1 MKLLENISAALKA
14 VRSNLLRS
22 VLTLM
27 IIAFGITAL
36 VGILTSFDSLLFSLN
51 DNFSRLGANAFSIKP
66 AREDGVKGG
75 HRRKLKGDPI
85 SFDQAMAFKEKYNY
99 DAKVSVSY
107 FCTSIATI
115 SAGGEET
122 NPNIRLI
129 GVDENEFELNG
140 YNIEYGRNFK
150 PSEALQNKYI
160 AILGHGINKKLF
172 KGKEDK
178 TVNKHISIGGRKYKV
193 IGTLQEKGASMGRNE
208 DDVVFIP
215 LRTAKNIYASA
226 RSNFGIDVGVKNAE
240 NFDEGEGVAIGLFRN
255 IRRLRLTDEND
266 FEISKSSNLMSI
278 LKDNTASIRAATIG
292 IGLITMLGASI
303 GLMNI
308 MLVSVTE
315 RTREIGILK
324 AVGATSR
331 NIMIQFLTEAV
342 VICQLGGIV
351 GVLMGVSIGFALTK
365 FVFGGTFNIPWLWII
380 SGFTVCLIVGL
391 ISGLY
396 PALKASRLDPIESLR
411 YE

>member
-1 MKLLENISAALKA
+1 MKLIENISAAFTA
-14 VRSNLLRS
+14 VRANLLRS

-66 AREDGVKGG
+66 AREDGVRGG
-75 HRRKLKGDPI
+75 GRRKLKGDPI
-85 SFDQAMAFKEKYNY
+85 SFDQAMTFKEKYDFN
-99 DAKVSVSY
+99 AKTAISY

-115 SAGGEET
+115 KAGEEET
-122 NPNIRLI
+122 NPNIRVI
-129 GVDENEFELNG
+129 GIDENYFELNG
-140 YNIEYGRNFK
+140 FKIKNGRNYK
-150 PSEALQNKYI
+150 ASEATQNRLVTI
-160 AILGHGINKKLF
+160 IGSGIVKKLF
-172 KGKEDK
+172 KNRADK
-178 TVNKHISIGGRKYKV
+178 ALNQYISISGRRFKV
-193 IGTLQEKGASMGRNE
+193 IGTLTEKGASMGRNE
-208 DDVVFIP
+208 DDSVFIP
-215 LRTAKNIYASA
+215 VMSAKNIYASS
-226 RSNFGIDVGVKNAE
+226 RSNFSIDTGVSNAE
-240 NFDEGEGVAIGLFRN
+240 DLDAGEGAAIGLFRN
-255 IRRLRLTDEND
+255 IRRLRLNEEND
-266 FEISKSSNLMSI
+266 FEMRKSDNLMSI
-278 LKDNTASIRAATIG
+278 LKENTASIRAATIG

-331 NIMIQFLTEAV
+331 NIMIQFLTEAIL
-342 VICQLGGIV
+342 ICQLGGIM
-351 GVLMGVSIGFALTK
+351 GVIMGVSIGFALTK
-365 FVFGGTFNIPWLWII
+365 LVFGGAFNIPWLWIF
-380 SGFTVCLIVGL
+380 SGIAVCFVVGL

-396 PALKASRLDPIESLR
+396 PAIKAARLDPIESLR

>member
-1 MKLLENISAALKA
+1 MENISAALKA

-75 HRRKLKGDPI
+75 GRRQLKGDPI
-85 SFDQAMAFKEKYNY
+85 SFDQALTFKEKYDYN
-99 DAKVSVSY
+99 AKVALSY
-107 FCTSIATI
+107 FCTGTATI
-115 SAGGEET
+115 KAGETET
-122 NPNIRLI
+122 NPNIRVI
-129 GVDENEFELNG
+129 GVDENNFDLNG
-140 YNIEYGRNFK
+140 HKFKSGRNFK
-150 PSEALQNKYI
+150 SSESLQNKYI
-160 AILGHGINKKLF
+160 AIIGSGIVKKLF
-172 KGKEDK
+172 KNKADK
-178 TVNKHISIGGRKYKV
+178 SINQFVSISGRRYKV
-193 IGTLQEKGASMGRNE
+193 IGTLEEKGASMGRNE
-208 DDVVFIP
+208 DDIVFIP
-215 LRTAKNIYASA
+215 VMTAKNLYASA
-226 RSNFGIDVGVKNAE
+226 KSNFGIDVGVTNAE
-240 NFDEGEGVAIGLFRN
+240 DFDEGEGVAIGLFRN
-255 IRRLRLTDEND
+255 LRRLRLTEEND
-266 FEISKSSNLMSI
+266 FEIRKSGNLMSI

-324 AVGATSR
+324 AVGATSK
-331 NIMIQFLTEAV
+331 NIMIQFLTEAI
-342 VICQLGGIV
+342 VICQLGGLV
-351 GVLMGVSIGFALTK
+351 GIFMGVSIGFALTK
-365 FVFGGTFNIPWLWII
+365 FVFGGTFNIPWLWMFCGIA
-380 SGFTVCLIVGL
+380 VCFIVGL

-396 PALKASRLDPIESLR
+396 PALKAARLDPIESLR

>member
-1 MKLLENISAALKA
+1 MKLLENISAAFTA
-14 VRSNLLRS
+14 VRANLLRS

-66 AREDGVKGG
+66 AREDGVRGG
-75 HRRKLKGDPI
+75 RRRKLKGDPI
-85 SFDQAMAFKEKYNY
+85 SFDQAMTFKEKYDFN
-99 DAKVSVSY
+99 AKTAISY

-115 SAGGEET
+115 KAGEEET
-122 NPNIRLI
+122 NPNIRTI
-129 GVDENEFELNG
+129 GIDENYFELNG
-140 YNIEYGRNFK
+140 FKVKEGRNYK
-150 PSEALQNKYI
+150 PSEATENRYLTI
-160 AILGHGINKKLF
+160 IGSGIVKKLF
-172 KGKEDK
+172 KDRADK
-178 TVNKHISIGGRKYKV
+178 ALNQYISISGRRFKV
-193 IGTLQEKGASMGRNE
+193 IGTLDEKGASMGRNE
-208 DDVVFIP
+208 DDSVFIP
-215 LRTAKNIYASA
+215 IMTAKNLYASS
-226 RSNFGIDVGVKNAE
+226 RSNFSIDTGVTNAE
-240 NFDEGEGVAIGLFRN
+240 DLDAGEGAAIGLFRN
-255 IRRLRLTDEND
+255 IRRLRLNEEND
-266 FEISKSSNLMSI
+266 FEIRKSDNLMSI
-278 LKDNTASIRAATIG
+278 LKENTASIRAATIG

-331 NIMIQFLTEAV
+331 NIMIQFLTEAIL
-342 VICQLGGIV
+342 ICQLGGIV
-351 GVLMGVSIGFALTK
+351 GVIMGVSIGYALTK
-365 FVFGGTFNIPWLWII
+365 LVFGGVFNIPWLWIF
-380 SGFTVCLIVGL
+380 SGITVCFIVGL

-396 PALKASRLDPIESLR
+396 PALKAARLDPIESLR

>member
-1 MKLLENISAALKA
+1 MKLIENISAALKA

-36 VGILTSFDSLLFSLN
+36 VGILTSFDSLLYSLN

-66 AREDGVKGG
+66 AREDGVRGG
-75 HRRKLKGDPI
+75 HGRKLKGDPI
-85 SFDQAMAFKEKYNY
+85 SFDQALAFKEKYNY
-99 DAKVSVSY
+99 DAKVSISL
-107 FCTSIATI
+107 FCTPIATI
-115 SAGGEET
+115 KAGKEET
-122 NPNIRLI
+122 NPNIRVI
-129 GVDENEFELNG
+129 GIDENSFELNG
-140 YNIEYGRNFK
+140 FNIKHGRNFK
-150 PSEALQNKYI
+150 VTESLQGKYN
-160 AILGHGINKKLF
+160 AILGHGIVKKLF

-178 TVNKHISIGGRKYKV
+178 AVNKFISVGGRRYKV
-193 IGTLQEKGASMGRNE
+193 IGTLEEKGASMGQNE
-208 DDVVFIP
+208 DDVVFISVM
-215 LRTAKNIYASA
+215 TAKNIYSSA
-226 RSNFGIDVGVKNAE
+226 KSNFGIDVGVKNAE

-255 IRRLRLTDEND
+255 IRRLRLTEEND
-266 FEISKSSNLMSI
+266 FEIRKSSNLMSI
-278 LKDNTASIRAATIG
+278 LKDNTASIRAATVG

-315 RTREIGILK
+315 RTREIGIFK

-342 VICQLGGIV
+342 VICQLGGLV
-351 GVLMGVSIGFALTK
+351 GVLMGVSIGYALTK
-365 FVFGGTFNIPWLWII
+365 FVFGGAFNIPWLWIF
-380 SGFTVCLIVGL
+380 SGFMVCLVVGL

-396 PALKASRLDPIESLR
+396 PALKAARLDPIESLR

>member
-1 MKLLENISAALKA
+1 MKLLENITAALKA

-51 DNFSRLGANAFSIKP
+51 DNFSRLGANALSIKP
-66 AREDGVKGG
+66 AREDGVRGG

-85 SFDQAMAFKEKYNY
+85 SFDQALAFKEKFDYKG
-99 DAKVSVSY
+99 KVSISY
-107 FCTSIATI
+107 FCTGIATI
-115 SAGGEET
+115 KAGDEET
-122 NPNIRLI
+122 NPNIRVI
-129 GVDENEFELNG
+129 GVDENEFDMNG
-140 YNIEYGRNFK
+140 FDIEKGRNFK
-150 PSEALQNKYI
+150 PTEALQNKYV
-160 AILGHGINKKLF
+160 AVLGYGIVKKLF
-172 KGKEDK
+172 KGRSEKA
-178 TVNKHISIGGRKYKV
+178 VNKFISIGGRRYKV
-193 IGTLQEKGASMGRNE
+193 IGTLTEKGSTMGRNE
-208 DDVVFIP
+208 DEAVYIP
-215 LRTAKNIYASA
+215 VMTAKNVYATSK
-226 RSNFGIDVGVKNAE
+226 SNFGIDVGIENAE
-240 NFDEGEGVAIGLFRN
+240 DFSEGEGVVIGLFRN
-255 IRRLRLTDEND
+255 IRRLRLTEEND
-266 FEISKSSNLMSI
+266 FEIRKSDNLMSI

-351 GVLMGVSIGFALTK
+351 GVLMGVSIGLALTK
-365 FVFGGTFNIPWLWII
+365 FVFGGPFHIPWPPQQTSTRSYVTTSMPARSID
-380 SGFTVCLIVGL
+380 VAMQP
-391 ISGLY
+391 LY
-396 PALKASRLDPIESLR
+396 T
-411 YE
+411 

>member
-1 MKLLENISAALKA
+1 MKLLENIRAALKA

-51 DNFSRLGANAFSIKP
+51 DNFSRLGANALSIKP
-66 AREDGVKGG
+66 AREDGVRGG
-75 HRRKLKGDPI
+75 GRRQLKGDPI
-85 SFDQAMAFKEKYNY
+85 SFDQALAFKEKFDFNG
-99 DAKVSVSY
+99 KVAISH

-115 SAGGEET
+115 KAGEEET
-122 NPNIRLI
+122 NPNIRVI
-129 GVDENEFELNG
+129 GVDENEFDMNG
-140 YNIEYGRNFK
+140 FDIAEGRNFK
-150 PSEALQNKYI
+150 PTEALQNKYI
-160 AILGHGINKKLF
+160 TVLGYGIVKKLF
-172 KGKEDK
+172 KGRAQKA
-178 TVNKHISIGGRKYKV
+178 VNKFISIGGRRYKV
-193 IGTLQEKGASMGRNE
+193 IGTLAEKGATMGRNE

-215 LRTAKNIYASA
+215 VMTAKNVYATA
-226 RSNFGIDVGVKNAE
+226 KSNFGIDVGIKNAE
-240 NFDEGEGVAIGLFRN
+240 DFDEGEGVAIGLFRN
-255 IRRLRLTDEND
+255 IRRLRLTEEND
-266 FEISKSSNLMSI
+266 FEIRKSDNLMSI

-342 VICQLGGIV
+342 VICQLGGIL
-351 GVLMGVSIGFALTK
+351 GVLMGVSIGLALTK
-365 FVFGGTFNIPWLWII
+365 FVFGGPFQIPWLWMFC
-380 SGFTVCLIVGL
+380 GFAVCLVVGL

-396 PALKASRLDPIESLR
+396 PALKAARLDPIESLR